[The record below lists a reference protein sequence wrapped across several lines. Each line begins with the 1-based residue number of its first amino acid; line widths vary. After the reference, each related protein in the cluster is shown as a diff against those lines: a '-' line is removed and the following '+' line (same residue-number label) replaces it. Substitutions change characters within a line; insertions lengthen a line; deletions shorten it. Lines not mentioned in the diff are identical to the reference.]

1 MSSVDD
7 SANKNFR
14 ATLLPHYIVAYKE
27 AGDRLVND
35 ILRDRSFQHE
45 LALPIAFLYQ
55 HYLEL
60 GLKYLIS
67 IGNKLSSKPADWK
80 LGFPTGHNLHSLLK
94 TCKDTLRRVEKE
106 QSGLR
111 LSELRLDVIEACI
124 TTFYSRDIIAYR
136 YPINAEGT
144 QLLED
149 TYFIDVLSL
158 SEAIGRI
165 DTFYFDEAIMAFSDF
180 LDQKPLK

>member
-1 MSSVDD
+1 
-7 SANKNFR
+7 
-14 ATLLPHYIVAYKE
+14 
-27 AGDRLVND
+27 
-35 ILRDRSFQHE
+35 
-45 LALPIAFLYQ
+45 
-55 HYLEL
+55 
-60 GLKYLIS
+60 
-67 IGNKLSSKPADWK
+67 
-80 LGFPTGHNLHSLLK
+80 
-94 TCKDTLRRVEKE
+94 VEKE

-111 LSELRLDVIEACI
+111 LSELRLDVIEACV
-124 TTFYSRDIIAYR
+124 TTFYSGDISAFR

-144 QLLED
+144 RLLED

>member
-1 MSSVDD
+1 MGIFMSIPHMDSVGKVQKILLFETVFHD
-7 SANKNFR
+7 SASDCT
-14 ATLLPHYIVAYKE
+14 TLT
-27 AGDRLVND
+27 
-35 ILRDRSFQHE
+35 
-45 LALPIAFLYQ
+45 
-55 HYLEL
+55 
-60 GLKYLIS
+60 
-67 IGNKLSSKPADWK
+67 

-111 LSELRLDVIEACI
+111 LSELRLDVIEACV
-124 TTFYSRDIIAYR
+124 TTFYSGDISAFR

-144 QLLED
+144 RLLED